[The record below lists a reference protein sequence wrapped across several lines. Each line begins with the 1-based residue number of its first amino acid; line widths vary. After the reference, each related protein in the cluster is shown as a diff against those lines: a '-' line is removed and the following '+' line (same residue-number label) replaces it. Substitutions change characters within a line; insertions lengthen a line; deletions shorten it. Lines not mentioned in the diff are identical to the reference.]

1 MHARFPRDGKRSRT
15 FSRHKLYKAIAI
27 FMFMFVIQ
35 LPSSLP
41 DISAVYTAAR
51 NAAIASLMY
60 ILNALGIVKIKKT
73 NGYII
78 TFNEDYGEEEEEE
91 GKGNG

>member
-1 MHARFPRDGKRSRT
+1 
-15 FSRHKLYKAIAI
+15 
-27 FMFMFVIQ
+27 MFMFVIQ

-60 ILNALGIVKIKKT
+60 IMNALGIVKIKKT
-73 NGYII
+73 NGYTI

-91 GKGNG
+91 G